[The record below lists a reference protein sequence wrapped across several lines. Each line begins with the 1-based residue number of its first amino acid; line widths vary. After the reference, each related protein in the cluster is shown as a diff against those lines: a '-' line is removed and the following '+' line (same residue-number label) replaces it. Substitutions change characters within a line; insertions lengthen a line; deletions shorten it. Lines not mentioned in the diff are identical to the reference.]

1 MLLYIVSPMVYNY
14 SIYNSVSENDK
25 MHILIA
31 NDDGIFAPGIRALAN
46 AAKAAGHRVTVF
58 APDSQRSAASHAFTL
73 KKPLRAVPVEYED
86 GITAFAVD
94 GTPADC
100 VRLGLYLTRE
110 DPVDCV
116 LSGINNG
123 SNRGAAILYS
133 GTVAAVFEAAA
144 LGMKAIAVS
153 TEPKAISTAWEE
165 LDRIWEFF
173 CKHELLQK
181 HSIYNVNIPR
191 NAGAIRITRQG
202 GPYYSDDFL
211 PEENDMYRPQG
222 KPVYAPSNDCLDTDT
237 VLTRKEISVMP
248 LTIQRVD
255 MAAYEA
261 LQTLN
266 EA

>member
-1 MLLYIVSPMVYNY
+1 MR
-14 SIYNSVSENDK
+14 
-25 MHILIA
+25 ILIT
-31 NDDGIFAPGIRALAN
+31 NDDGIQGEGLLHLVNWAKKLGEVVVAAPKVEQS
-46 AAKAAGHRVTVF
+46 AK
-58 APDSQRSAASHAFTL
+58 SHTIEIHKSFEA
-73 KKPLRAVPVEYED
+73 KKVEYLP
-86 GITAFAVD
+86 GVTAYAVD
-94 GTPADC
+94 SSPADC
-100 VRLGLYLTRE
+100 IRLLVLGLHEQFDL
-110 DPVDCV
+110 V
-116 LSGINNG
+116 LSGINKGLNLG
-123 SNRGAAILYS
+123 TDILYS

-191 NAGAIRITRQG
+191 NASAIRITRQG